1 MRNEADDFDFNGGFT
16 SALANLNAPPK
27 RAGQTLKGR
36 RIEERKKLN
45 PSDRRALQVT
55 GRTDQ
60 LNVRVRPMMGVE
72 FKQHAIAKG
81 LLPTELFERVWEHYK
96 ATIGV

>member
-1 MRNEADDFDFNGGFT
+1 MRNDADDFDF
-16 SALANLNAPPK
+16 SAALSDLKKPPT
-27 RAGQTLKGR
+27 RVGQTLKGR
-36 RIEERKKLN
+36 LKNERKKLDAL
-45 PSDRRALQVT
+45 DRRALQVT

-72 FKQHAIAKG
+72 FKQYAAAQG

-96 ATIGV
+96 SSVGI